1 MASYGS
7 ERSFVLQFCARDDLV
22 FWKSDAWKCQNQV
35 TLLTLTSWV
44 KAAGPFVSCL
54 VIKCI
59 KNVPK
64 WKHLTLGCFV
74 TMQCFWRMRRTCTLA
89 LAYALAIWV
98 SHMKPVKTNELQATS
113 DSLQH
118 DRHHLRAP
126 SRPPSTSC
134 RWKDSPQPP
143 CSCKQ
148 SAATLFSNSVVQ
160 YLAIEANSFP
170 HLPAYNIV
178 LDLNNQIVVH
188 LVQLHALVDESSRH
202 GDAGLHL
209 GKLVLAQR
217 RSQHRLKL
225 IWTF

>member
-1 MASYGS
+1 
-7 ERSFVLQFCARDDLV
+7 
-22 FWKSDAWKCQNQV
+22 
-35 TLLTLTSWV
+35 
-44 KAAGPFVSCL
+44 
-54 VIKCI
+54 
-59 KNVPK
+59 
-64 WKHLTLGCFV
+64 
-74 TMQCFWRMRRTCTLA
+74 MQCFWRMRPTCTLA

-98 SHMKPVKTNELQATS
+98 SHMKPVCENTWAASYFRLSATW
-113 DSLQH
+113 
-118 DRHHLRAP
+118 
-126 SRPPSTSC
+126 PPPTSS

-178 LDLNNQIVVH
+178 LDHKNQIVSH
-188 LVQLHALVDESSRH
+188 LVELHALVDESSRH